1 MQQQGEVIPETN
13 VNDDWFI
20 DGYTAGCILV
30 KKSGDVCPFMFIIL
44 LLYHFSRA
52 NVEP

>member
-1 MQQQGEVIPETN
+1 LQQQGEVTPETK
-13 VNDDWFI
+13 VNDDVFI
-20 DGYTAGCILV
+20 DGYTVDCILV

-44 LLYHFSRA
+44 LPYYFSRA